1 MPKTTIKRI
10 AFALFLII
18 FLIAVYFF
26 VGQPIL
32 TFVNDTDS
40 LKEFIASRGV
50 WGWTV
55 FCFLIIVQT
64 MSTCIPGTPFY
75 LAAGFIL
82 GGLKGALV
90 CDLGATIGNSIAF
103 IIGRRLGSKP
113 LYFMFSEER
122 IKKIE
127 DRIIAKNPV
136 FIHFLFM
143 LLPLPKDTYA
153 WIGFYSKE
161 SLPVWII
168 LTYVFRFPHI
178 FVYTFG
184 GELLMEKNYAILIA
198 GAAFAILVY
207 FGLMLYLKKPK
218 VT

>member
-26 VGQPIL
+26 IGQPIL

-113 LYFMFSEER
+113 LYFMFSEEK

>member
-1 MPKTTIKRI
+1 MSKTTIKRI

-90 CDLGATIGNSIAF
+90 CDIGATIGNSIAF

-113 LYFMFSEER
+113 LYFMFSEEK

-207 FGLMLYLKKPK
+207 LGLMLYLKKKK
-218 VT
+218 VA

>member
-1 MPKTTIKRI
+1 MSKTTIKRI

-26 VGQPIL
+26 IGQPIL

-40 LKEFIASRGV
+40 LQEFIASKGV
-50 WGWTV
+50 WGWGV

-64 MSTCIPGTPFY
+64 LSTCIPGTPFY

-103 IIGRRLGSKP
+103 IIGRRLGCKP

-207 FGLMLYLKKPK
+207 LGLMLYLKKKK
-218 VT
+218 VA

>member
-26 VGQPIL
+26 IGQPIL

-40 LKEFIASRGV
+40 LQEFIASKGV
-50 WGWTV
+50 WGWGV

-64 MSTCIPGTPFY
+64 LSTCIPGTPFY

-143 LLPLPKDTYA
+143 LRPLPKDTYA

-207 FGLMLYLKKPK
+207 FGLMLYLKKKK
-218 VT
+218 VA

>member
-1 MPKTTIKRI
+1 MSKTTIKRI
-10 AFALFLII
+10 AFALFLIT

-26 VGQPIL
+26 IGQPIL

-40 LKEFIASRGV
+40 LQEFIASRGT
-50 WGWTV
+50 WGWAV

-64 MSTCIPGTPFY
+64 LSTCIPGTPFY

-207 FGLMLYLKKPK
+207 FGLMLYLKKKK
-218 VT
+218 VA

>member
-1 MPKTTIKRI
+1 MSKTTIKRI

-26 VGQPIL
+26 IGQPIL

-40 LKEFIASRGV
+40 LQEFIASKGV
-50 WGWTV
+50 WGWGV

-64 MSTCIPGTPFY
+64 LSTCIPGTPFY

-207 FGLMLYLKKPK
+207 FGLMLYLKKKK
-218 VT
+218 VA

>member
-90 CDLGATIGNSIAF
+90 CDIGATIGNSIAF

-113 LYFMFSEER
+113 LYFMFSEEK

-168 LTYVFRFPHI
+168 LTYIFRFPHI

-207 FGLMLYLKKPK
+207 FGLMLHLKKK
-218 VT
+218 KAA

>member
-26 VGQPIL
+26 IGQPIL

-82 GGLKGALV
+82 GGLKGALI

-207 FGLMLYLKKPK
+207 LGLMLHLKKEK
-218 VT
+218 VA

>member
-1 MPKTTIKRI
+1 MSKTTIKRI

-26 VGQPIL
+26 IGQPIL

-40 LKEFIASRGV
+40 LQEFIASKGV
-50 WGWTV
+50 WGWGV

-64 MSTCIPGTPFY
+64 LSTCIPGTPFY

-207 FGLMLYLKKPK
+207 LGLMLYLKKKK
-218 VT
+218 VA